1 MAEIMF
7 PLLEPDDIE
16 VKVKTVGQKGASVLL
31 YKTSRTDMRIL
42 DETFGYNNWQDS
54 YEVIDGTLFCTIS
67 IWDETKKQWIS
78 KCSNGIPSR
87 ADDDGNEV
95 KGEASDAMKRAGFVV
110 GIGRELYT
118 APFTFISIETK
129 QDERG
134 KWKLV
139 DPFVKFIVSDI
150 GYDEKRRINKLV
162 IKNQKTGAVVYTFG
176 AGASPKGA
184 QKDNTPKGAEQPKKE
199 EAPKP
204 VKPATKPVAPPKE
217 TAPKQT
223 VEKRTTLP
231 VPDDAPM
238 YKKLYDSFLERHNL
252 TGEKFIEYR
261 AKAVKAGKAV
271 TQKSFKELTPDE
283 WVSLLAM
290 MEALYE
296 EGFYN
301 E

>member
-1 MAEIMF
+1 MAEIKQF

-16 VKVKTVGQKGASVLL
+16 VKVKTVGQKGATVLL

-67 IWDETKKQWIS
+67 IWDEEKRQWIN

-110 GIGRELYT
+110 GIGRELYS
-118 APFTFISIETK
+118 APFTFINLETK
-129 QDERG
+129 QDDRG

-139 DPFVKFIVSDI
+139 DPFVKFVVSEI
-150 GYDEKRRINKLV
+150 GYDEKRRINKLE

-176 AGASPKGA
+176 MGS
-184 QKDNTPKGAEQPKKE
+184 TPKNTQKNEAPKQTTPQKKE
-199 EAPKP
+199 ETPKAVAPK
-204 VKPATKPVAPPKE
+204 K
-217 TAPKQT
+217 TAPKQV
-223 VEKRTTLP
+223 VEKRDTLP
-231 VPDDAPM
+231 VAENAPM
-238 YKKLYDSFLERHNL
+238 HEKLYKNFLERHKL

-261 AKAVKAGKAV
+261 AKAVREGKPV
-271 TQKSFKELTPDE
+271 TQKSFKELSPEE
-283 WVSLLAM
+283 WVSLIAM

-301 E
+301 T